1 MSQAAADAMVAEG
14 DALFRAE
21 RFAEAAMR
29 FERATTVFPS
39 HGVAWR
45 SLGQALLCVGKSH
58 EAANA
63 FDRAIGLLPASATA
77 LWGGALAHA
86 DSGNKLVAQT
96 YLRRTLELQPTWL
109 AMAQG
114 VAQLAPL
121 LQTSVRAADLLHR
134 AFGAFAT
141 STYHHARDDQRAVE
155 VGRIANVPAF
165 GQWSFV
171 SIGLA
176 NDDWNAR
183 ERPRIELV
191 LGSSV
196 DSGVCGDIVA
206 NLVFHLVEAR
216 FYPEPGT
223 VVRDVV
229 GALAAGDLSRTLPHI
244 YMQSP
249 RAWGI
254 HLPLDVGP
262 PAITLAQACPI
273 SEAEYQTWK
282 RLGPQRFEQT
292 LMAQRIDVM
301 DLRRAGA

>member
-1 MSQAAADAMVAEG
+1 MSRAAADAMVAEG

-29 FERATTVFPS
+29 FERAAAVFPS

-45 SLGQALLCVGKSH
+45 SLGQALLCVGKPH

-86 DSGNKLVAQT
+86 DVGNKLVAQT
-96 YLRRTLELQPTWL
+96 YLRRTLALQPTWL

-121 LQTSVRAADLLHR
+121 LQTSAHSADLLHR

-141 STYHHARDDQRAVE
+141 RTYHHARDEQRAVE
-155 VGRIANVPAF
+155 VGRIAGTPSHGN
-165 GQWSFV
+165 WTFV
-171 SIGLA
+171 SIGLS
-176 NDDWNAR
+176 NDDWGAPQ
-183 ERPRIELV
+183 RPRIELV
-191 LGSSV
+191 LGSTV
-196 DSGVCGDIVA
+196 DDGICGDVIA
-206 NLVFHLVEAR
+206 NLVFHLIEAR

-229 GALAAGDLSRTLPHI
+229 GALGAGDLSRRLPHI
-244 YMQSP
+244 YLQPP

-254 HLPLDVGP
+254 HMPLDIGP

-273 SEAEYQTWK
+273 SEAEYQTWR
-282 RLGPQRFEQT
+282 RLGPLAFEQT
-292 LMAQRIDVM
+292 LTAQGNDVM
-301 DLRRAGA
+301 DLTRTGT